1 MINFWQYIRKIGF
14 ISATSYK
21 FGHSKLGVFIRI
33 RCIYSPLGCFTLVLY
48 LGSRKNHLYNP
59 QTFLW
64 IFRISDTQRQNLLR
78 KLAGRHLFIRIS
90 HTDFK
95 DQELEVKPIS
105 TPSPPLS
112 MLIHTLKSEIQAI
125 KRVGQHWKE
134 GEGGFGAIVDYFG
147 PKPRTFL
154 NSFGVGCLNLAWC
167 RIFTFA
173 HRMDLILSHIW
184 HMAQR
189 SIAKKFGKVFT
200 SWRHLMTSSKFLGPD
215 RFWPYMAIWQ
225 VMILW
230 SIDFCL
236 EWCSMLHFLPKRLSY
251 LSRSIDRRFVK
262 FQCIDIRWWRHSS
275 QNWPNLRI
283 FTRSDHL
290 PYLWF

>member
-1 MINFWQYIRKIGF
+1 MINFWQYIRKIGY

-21 FGHSKLGVFIRI
+21 FGHSKLWIFIRI
-33 RCIYSPLGCFTLVLY
+33 RWICSPLGCFTLVLY
-48 LGSRKNHLYNP
+48 LGSRKKHLYNP

-95 DQELEVKPIS
+95 DQELEVKQIS

-112 MLIHTLKSEIQAI
+112 MLVRTPKSEIKAK

-134 GEGGFGAIVDYFG
+134 GEGGFEVTVEYFG

-154 NSFGVGCLNLAWC
+154 NSFGVGCLNLALC
-167 RIFTFA
+167 QIFTFVN
-173 HRMDLILSHIW
+173 RIDLILSHIW
-184 HMAQR
+184 HMAQK

-200 SWRHLMTSSKFLGPD
+200 SWRHLMTSSKILGPD
-215 RFWPYMAIWQ
+215 R
-225 VMILW
+225 ILPICRH
-230 SIDFCL
+230 SAGNDTL
-236 EWCSMLHFLPKRLSY
+236 
-251 LSRSIDRRFVK
+251 IDRFLLRVMQHAIFFPKTFVISLS
-262 FQCIDIRWWRHSS
+262 FHW
-275 QNWPNLRI
+275 
-283 FTRSDHL
+283 
-290 PYLWF
+290 